1 MSKQIKDT
9 LSPASQPLSNQVLT
23 GVIATVLVVSA
34 EKLIQKIARQPL
46 LVFGFGVV
54 SGLAVYKYRKH
65 ILETTSKT
73 LDQSKALVLE
83 QKEKLLDLIAEVNES
98 E

>member
-73 LDQSKALVLE
+73 LDQSKAVLE